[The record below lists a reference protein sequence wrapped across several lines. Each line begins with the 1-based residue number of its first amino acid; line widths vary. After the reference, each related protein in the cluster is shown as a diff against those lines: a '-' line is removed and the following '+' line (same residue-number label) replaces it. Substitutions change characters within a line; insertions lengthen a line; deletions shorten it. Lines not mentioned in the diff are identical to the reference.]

1 MNIKCIVVDDEPLAV
16 NILVNYVSQIPEIE
30 LVATCADAIE
40 ALTFIKK
47 ENIDLVL
54 LDINMPKLSGVS
66 LMRALK
72 NPPMVIFTTA
82 YPEFAIEGYE
92 LEAIDYLL
100 KPFSFERFQ
109 TSIYKVRNKLKLH
122 DGENMTSQEH
132 IYIKSDKKLFRV
144 LFDDIIYLEAY
155 GDYVKVYTK
164 EKMLLTK
171 QKLAILTKELPIK
184 QFIQIHRSYVISIK
198 AIDFIEGNTVLVAG
212 NKLPISVGQKQTVLD
227 AIG

>member
-1 MNIKCIVVDDEPLAV
+1 MTIKCIVVDDEPLAV
-16 NILVNYVSQIPEIE
+16 NILVKYVSQTPILK
-30 LVATCADAIE
+30 LVATCSDAME
-40 ALTFIKK
+40 ALSVIKK

-66 LMRALK
+66 LVRALK

-82 YPEFAIEGYE
+82 YPDFAVEGYE

-109 TSIYKVRNKLKLH
+109 KAIEKVESKAKLINN
-122 DGENMTSQEH
+122 ENEYIQEH

-144 LFDDIIYLEAY
+144 LFDDIFYLEAY
-155 GDYVKVYTK
+155 GDYVKVFTR
-164 EKMLLTK
+164 ERMLLTK
-171 QKLAILTKELPIK
+171 QKLAALTKELPK
-184 QFIQIHRSYVISIK
+184 NQFIQIHRSYVISIK
-198 AIDFIEGNTVLVAG
+198 AIDFIEGNNVLVAKI
-212 NKLPISVGQKQTVLD
+212 KLPISAGQKQAVLN